1 VTSIS
6 AQSRWPTHAESIL
19 VDAAVGG
26 DLKHPLD
33 ARRCTVQLSSG
44 RLYLDAVASN
54 ATSLLGH
61 DTPDAA
67 AGGASSA
74 RQLLSSLEQ
83 GYACA
88 TTAGSFSAAANMAS
102 KLSRLAA
109 EKHGRIVEANSL
121 DGEPASEC
129 DFLVAYENETLGRS
143 GRWCSSAAWR
153 RTPELIVIGE
163 AIALGAPFGA
173 VLAREDVKAD
183 LTAVG
188 RETVQDEG
196 ADSASLALVAA
207 VIATVEGSDLLPHG
221 RQLAD
226 YLFERLLAV
235 RATCPEI
242 QSVECNGLSFRVTF
256 APPLTAAQ
264 VRRRM
269 CERGV
274 LAGVVASGRLALD
287 PPLPLRIAEA
297 DVITGALRSA
307 LLDLPL
313 VGASVCCPA
322 CEREG

>member
-1 VTSIS
+1 
-6 AQSRWPTHAESIL
+6 
-19 VDAAVGG
+19 VDTAPGG
-26 DLKHPLD
+26 DLKHPLV

-61 DTPDAA
+61 DMPDRE
-67 AGGASSA
+67 AGGVSPA
-74 RQLLSSLEQ
+74 RQLLSSLVH

-88 TTAGSFSAAANMAS
+88 TAAGSFSAAASMAS
-102 KLSRLAA
+102 KFARLAA
-109 EKHGRIVEANSL
+109 EKHGPIVEVNSL
-121 DGEPASEC
+121 DGEPASDC

-143 GRWCSSAAWR
+143 GRWCASAAWR
-153 RTPELIVIGE
+153 RAPELIVIGE

-173 VLAREDVKAD
+173 VLARND
-183 LTAVG
+183 LKTGFAAVG
-188 RETVQDEG
+188 RETVQDQA

-207 VIATVEGSDLLPHG
+207 VITTVEGSDLLQHG

-235 RATCPEI
+235 QATCPEI
-242 QSVECNGLSFRVTF
+242 KSVECNGLSFRIAF
-256 APPLTAAQ
+256 APPLTAVQ

-274 LAGVVASGRLALD
+274 LAGVDASSRLALD

-297 DVITGALRSA
+297 DVITGALRGA
-307 LLDLPL
+307 LLGLPP
-313 VGASVCCPA
+313 VSASVCCAA
-322 CEREG
+322 CEKES